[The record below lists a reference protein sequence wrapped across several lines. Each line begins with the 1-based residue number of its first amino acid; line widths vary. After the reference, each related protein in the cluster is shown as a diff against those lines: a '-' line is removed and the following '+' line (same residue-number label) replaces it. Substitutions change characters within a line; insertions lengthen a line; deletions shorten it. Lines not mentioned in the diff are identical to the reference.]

1 MSNKWIPKD
10 GVIPTNGINKIKN
23 QKEKEENIFSVW
35 FTSCFKK
42 RNNRGK
48 FGGKNATIRTRTRSR
63 SCSVNRKQFEGSF
76 CEHIW
81 DLRQLSLFFRDSR
94 IDVKQPQKSLGL
106 TWEFAK
112 AQLLLKG
119 RNVLPKPREMGK
131 WELLLR
137 QFWNLL
143 WVLLIGASCLS
154 LLQFFLDTRKE
165 NTRMNEL
172 VNLWI
177 TLILFGMIF
186 VMCFVSWFQ
195 EMRARQVVHGFQ
207 RLLPQCSQVIREG
220 KESSISAPDL
230 VVGDVVHIRSG
241 ERVPADLR
249 LLHCVQLLIRVGEN
263 TVIGQTAKLTTGQE
277 PNGSRLEAQIRKYV
291 KFLIIMACSVASIIF
306 VFGGFV
312 HHWKDVTHLLANGF
326 LVCAIGMV
334 PCGLPATVTSI
345 LTLVA
350 RRLANRNVYVKR
362 LDICEALGQ
371 VSIIASDKTGTLTRN
386 EMTVTGLWNFDGF
399 INGYP
404 QSEHQLTLNSFGS
417 EGIPSTPLSSTAPPW
432 TLRSIGSNRFPH
444 PISDILTCMSVCN
457 TAVLNLED
465 EEENE
470 IYIKKEDHRKVSR
483 ADSLKAVLWAQS
495 SLRGEPKHFN
505 VSTINEEITKSP
517 DLNEKGIE
525 NPQPKKQRPIAAKR
539 SIKMSQSQKTP
550 SAIGTPSEVAMLN
563 YAAILINVHKCR
575 QEYEDVAFEI
585 PFNSKR
591 KWHLKIIR
599 MGVQGE
605 EAEYRLFIKGASEV
619 LAKMCSQILTKNG
632 NKEFGT
638 NNGIEKL
645 EAAYTEFANGG
656 HRVIGF
662 AQTTF
667 RAPVDIEFSL
677 DSGNVPLNNLIFLGA
692 CAIMD
697 PPREK
702 TKEAINSCKTAG
714 IKVFMVTGDHQLT
727 ACAIARQIGLI
738 EENGGKIEININNNG
753 ENNSQSEEGKL
764 WEFDP
769 KNDWAVVQGQQIS
782 RLTSQQWDQLIL
794 KKNSVVFARTTPE
807 QKLLIV
813 EQCQK
818 RNQIIAMTGDGVND
832 APALKKA
839 EIGIAMGSGS
849 EVAKQAADIV
859 LVGILFSMTKQIFSI
874 IYLNLKDDNFSS
886 IVQAVK
892 EGRAMYE
899 NIKKLLAY
907 TMPHSFPEVWPIIIN
922 FCFGMPVGITA
933 LQILSIDLGTEIFP
947 GISLANEK
955 PEGDVMARPPRAVNK
970 VLISNGLLAYSYVYT
985 GQIQSLG
992 CFLAYCYVFW
1002 CKGINILDLPWS
1014 ALNCWKKGGDI
1025 FRSNGHEFSVEQQL
1039 LIGRQATSAWQMGI
1053 VFGQFFNIW
1062 SSRTRRIS
1070 LFRHGFC
1077 SNQALIKALIIEL
1090 ILINCY
1096 VYLPGLNEFLGGAPI
1111 PWQCWVVVA
1120 AVGIFINIYNEIRK
1134 YFIRHYPKNK
1144 IVRLFKW

>member
-1 MSNKWIPKD
+1 MSINNNKWIPKD
-10 GVIPTNGINKIKN
+10 GIIISTNKIKLKN
-23 QKEKEENIFSVW
+23 NLKNENNIFSTW
-35 FTSCFKK
+35 FSSCFKRQK
-42 RNNRGK
+42 ISHEKNIKLRGK
-48 FGGKNATIRTRTRSR
+48 TRSR
-63 SCSVNRKQFEGSF
+63 SCSVNKKEFEGAF

-81 DLRQLSLFFRDSR
+81 DLKQLSLFFRDSR
-94 IDVKQPQKSLGL
+94 IDIKQPQKSLGL

-112 AQLLLKG
+112 SQLLLKG
-119 RNVLPKPREMGK
+119 RNILPKPKEMSK
-131 WELLLR
+131 WELLLK

-154 LLQFFLDTRKE
+154 LLQFFLDTS
-165 NTRMNEL
+165 EL
-172 VNLWI
+172 INLWI

-195 EMRARQVVHGFQ
+195 EMRARQVVRGFQ
-207 RLLPQCSQVIREG
+207 KLLPQCSQVIREG
-220 KESSISAPDL
+220 KEISISAPDL
-230 VVGDVVHIRSG
+230 VVGDLVHIRTASSITG
-241 ERVPADLR
+241 ESEPVEYQSEEVSEQISVFEARNVAFNGSL
-249 LLHCVQLLIRVGEN
+249 CVEGEGFGIVIRVGEN

-277 PNGSRLEAQIRKYV
+277 ENVSRLEEQIKKYV
-291 KFLIIMACSVASIIF
+291 KFLIIMACSVALIIF
-306 VFGGFV
+306 IVGGFV
-312 HHWKDVTHLLANGF
+312 HHWTDVTHLLANGF

-345 LTLVA
+345 LTLLA

-371 VSIIASDKTGTLTRN
+371 VSIIASDKTGTLTKN
-386 EMTVTGLWNFDGF
+386 EMTVTGLWNYEGF

-404 QSEHQLTLNSFGS
+404 QSEHQLTLNSFTS
-417 EGIPSTPLSSTAPPW
+417 DGISLTPSIIAPPW
-432 TLRSIGSNRFPH
+432 TLRSIGGNRFPH
-444 PISDILTCMSVCN
+444 PISDILTCMTVCN
-457 TAVLNLED
+457 TAILNLEEG
-465 EEENE
+465 EEE
-470 IYIKKEDHRKVSR
+470 IKKKEQHRKVSR

-495 SLRGEPKHFN
+495 SLRGEPKKHFN
-505 VSTINEEITKSP
+505 VSTINEENEFPQNSSDKI
-517 DLNEKGIE
+517 EKGLE
-525 NPQPKKQRPIAAKR
+525 NSFQKKLRPIAKR
-539 SIKMSQSQKTP
+539 SSNIQKPT
-550 SAIGTPSEVAMLN
+550 AIGTPSEVAMLN
-563 YAAILINVHKCR
+563 YAANLINVHKCR

-605 EAEYRLFIKGASEV
+605 EAEYKLFIKGASEV
-619 LAKMCSQILTKNG
+619 LAKMCSKILTKNG
-632 NKEFGT
+632 LQQFGL

-645 EAAYTEFANGG
+645 ESAYTEFANGG

-662 AQTTF
+662 AQTNF
-667 RAPVDIEFSL
+667 RAPIDIEFNL
-677 DSGNVPLNNLIFLGA
+677 EIGNVPLNNLIFLGV

-697 PPREK
+697 PPREQ

-727 ACAIARQIGLI
+727 ACAIAKQIGLI
-738 EENGGKIEININNNG
+738 NENKENISNINNN
-753 ENNSQSEEGKL
+753 NNEDNLLKSSL
-764 WEFDP
+764 EFNL
-769 KNDWAVVQGQQIS
+769 KTDWAVVQGQQIS
-782 RLTSQQWDQLIL
+782 RLTAQQWDQLIL

-832 APALKKA
+832 APALKKS

-849 EVAKQAADIV
+849 EVAKQAADI
-859 LVGILFSMTKQIFSI
+859 
-874 IYLNLKDDNFSS
+874 DDNFSS

-892 EGRAMYE
+892 EGRTMYE

-955 PEGDVMARPPRAVNK
+955 PEGDVMARPPRALNK
-970 VLISNGLLAYSYVYT
+970 VLISNGLLAYSYIYT

-1002 CKGINILDLPWS
+1002 CKGINIFDLPGS

-1025 FRSNGHEFSVEQQL
+1025 FRSNGLEFSVEEQL

-1062 SSRTRRIS
+1062 SARTRRIS
-1070 LFRHGFC
+1070 LFKHGIC
-1077 SNQALIKALIIEL
+1077 SNKALIKALLIEL
-1090 ILINCY
+1090 ILINLY
-1096 VYLPGLNEFLGGAPI
+1096 VYLPGLNEFLGGAAI

-1144 IVRLFKW
+1144 IVYII

>member
-1 MSNKWIPKD
+1 
-10 GVIPTNGINKIKN
+10 
-23 QKEKEENIFSVW
+23 
-35 FTSCFKK
+35 
-42 RNNRGK
+42 
-48 FGGKNATIRTRTRSR
+48 
-63 SCSVNRKQFEGSF
+63 
-76 CEHIW
+76 
-81 DLRQLSLFFRDSR
+81 
-94 IDVKQPQKSLGL
+94 
-106 TWEFAK
+106 
-112 AQLLLKG
+112 
-119 RNVLPKPREMGK
+119 
-131 WELLLR
+131 
-137 QFWNLL
+137 
-143 WVLLIGASCLS
+143 
-154 LLQFFLDTRKE
+154 
-165 NTRMNEL
+165 
-172 VNLWI
+172 
-177 TLILFGMIF
+177 
-186 VMCFVSWFQ
+186 
-195 EMRARQVVHGFQ
+195 
-207 RLLPQCSQVIREG
+207 
-220 KESSISAPDL
+220 
-230 VVGDVVHIRSG
+230 
-241 ERVPADLR
+241 
-249 LLHCVQLLIRVGEN
+249 
-263 TVIGQTAKLTTGQE
+263 
-277 PNGSRLEAQIRKYV
+277 
-291 KFLIIMACSVASIIF
+291 MACSVASIIF
-306 VFGGFV
+306 IFGGFV

-417 EGIPSTPLSSTAPPW
+417 EGVPSTPTTAPPW
-432 TLRSIGSNRFPH
+432 TLRSIGGNRFPH

-465 EEENE
+465 EDKTTE
-470 IYIKKEDHRKVSR
+470 ISKKEEHRKVSR

-505 VSTINEEITKSP
+505 VSTINEEEETIKSP
-517 DLNEKGIE
+517 DTIEKGIE
-525 NPQPKKQRPIAAKR
+525 NSQQKKQHRPIANKR
-539 SIKMSQSQKTP
+539 SIKMSQKHST
-550 SAIGTPSEVAMLN
+550 AIGTPSEVAMLN
-563 YAAILINVHKCR
+563 YAATLINVHKCR

-632 NKEFGT
+632 IKEFGR
-638 NNGIEKL
+638 NKGIEEL

-667 RAPVDIEFSL
+667 RAPVDVEFSL
-677 DSGNVPLNNLIFLGA
+677 DIGNVPLNGLIFLGV

-738 EENGGKIEININNNG
+738 DENGGKIEINNG
-753 ENNSQSEEGKL
+753 GGKP

-782 RLTSQQWDQLIL
+782 RLTAEQWDQLIL

-807 QKLLIV
+807 QKLFIV

-818 RNQIIAMTGDGVND
+818 RKQIIAMTGDGVND

-859 LVGILFSMTKQIFSI
+859 LI
-874 IYLNLKDDNFSS
+874 DDNFSS

-970 VLISNGLLAYSYVYT
+970 VLISNGLLAYSYIYT
-985 GQIQSLG
+985 GQIQVNIGGWTGPSLG

-1002 CKGINILDLPWS
+1002 CKGINILDLPFS

-1025 FRSNGHEFSVEQQL
+1025 FKSNGHEFSVEQQL

-1062 SSRTRRIS
+1062 SARTRRIS
-1070 LFRHGFC
+1070 LFKHGFC

-1096 VYLPGLNEFLGGAPI
+1096 VYLPGLNEFLGGAAI